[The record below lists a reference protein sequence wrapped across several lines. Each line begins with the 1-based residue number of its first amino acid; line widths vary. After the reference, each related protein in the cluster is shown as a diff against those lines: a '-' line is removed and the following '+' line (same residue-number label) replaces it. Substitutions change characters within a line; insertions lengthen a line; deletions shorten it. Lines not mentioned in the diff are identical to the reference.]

1 MDTLLFHIIAAI
13 LWIIIGTSRLK
24 LHPLICLMSASIW
37 VGLAAGFGF
46 IHALEEFTKGF
57 GALIGQ
63 IGLIII
69 LGSIMGVLLEKS
81 NAALVLAKMIW
92 HYLGKKI
99 PALSTTIMGYV
110 VGIPVFCDSGFIL
123 LNPIGKNLA
132 RTSGKSPLTFSLS
145 LAGGLYLSHILIPPT
160 PGPLAVAGILHL
172 EQHLG
177 LILIVGFL
185 ISIPVFVLIAW
196 WANRF
201 KDKFPAQ
208 MNKPEEN
215 VQAEGRSPSALWPV
229 CIIVLPLLL
238 ITLGNLTR
246 FIEHETT
253 ANVLLVLGNPIIA
266 ISLGLLLGFL
276 FLRDSATDKYLL
288 SFSFKQG
295 IEIAGPIMIVT
306 GAGAGFGA
314 ILRQSGLEG
323 FFQQWDISDG
333 SDGIIWLLVAFA
345 LTAFLKTAQG
355 SSTSAMII
363 AASIVLSVVP
373 EVFHQEE
380 LYMVLLMSS
389 IGAGAMTV
397 SHANDSYFWIIKEFT
412 GLSVKEALNSFTVLS
427 AMMGVVALLSVLLLY
442 WIWV

>member
-1 MDTLLFHIIAAI
+1 
-13 LWIIIGTSRLK
+13 
-24 LHPLICLMSASIW
+24 MSASIW
-37 VGLAAGFGF
+37 VGLATGLGF
-46 IHALEEFTKGF
+46 IEALAELTQGF

-99 PALSTTIMGYV
+99 PALSTTFMGYV

-185 ISIPVFVLIAW
+185 ISIPVFILIAW

-208 MNKPEEN
+208 TNRPEEK
-215 VQAEGRSPSALWPV
+215 VQVEGGIPSALWPV

-238 ITLGNLTR
+238 ITLGNLAG
-246 FIEHETT
+246 FIGNETT
-253 ANVLLVLGNPIIA
+253 VKTLQVLGNPIIA

-276 FLRDSATDKYLL
+276 FLRDSDTDKSLL
-288 SFSFKQG
+288 SFSFH
-295 IEIAGPIMIVT
+295 
-306 GAGAGFGA
+306 
-314 ILRQSGLEG
+314 R
-323 FFQQWDISDG
+323 
-333 SDGIIWLLVAFA
+333 
-345 LTAFLKTAQG
+345 
-355 SSTSAMII
+355 
-363 AASIVLSVVP
+363 
-373 EVFHQEE
+373 
-380 LYMVLLMSS
+380 
-389 IGAGAMTV
+389 
-397 SHANDSYFWIIKEFT
+397 
-412 GLSVKEALNSFTVLS
+412 
-427 AMMGVVALLSVLLLY
+427 GVE
-442 WIWV
+442 